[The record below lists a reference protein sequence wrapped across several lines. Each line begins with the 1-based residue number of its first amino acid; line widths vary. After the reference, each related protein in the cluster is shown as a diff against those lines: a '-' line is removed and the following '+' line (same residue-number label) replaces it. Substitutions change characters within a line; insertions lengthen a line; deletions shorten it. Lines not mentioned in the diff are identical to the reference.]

1 MKKIEF
7 QHKLP
12 AMMINGVHCGTYN
25 NRELG
30 FPSILTTTDPKLGL
44 FLHQMR
50 SNIFAD
56 RSLVFIDGRILMT
69 DKNWIRDH
77 VHVMKAMRHWEY
89 DLKSFLDFIIETQ
102 REDGQF
108 YELIKQVD
116 DKHWSFVNEDCYV
129 MYPEDN
135 LSLVRLELEA
145 DIEYLVVE
153 GAVYLYKTTGDDAW
167 LKKVLPKL
175 EKGIDY
181 MMSDEKRFD
190 KKHGLVKRPFT
201 IDTWDFTYLPDAG
214 ENRRINPNSP
224 MSIMHGDNSGVYQAM
239 NQLAWFNRRLGNEE
253 KAREWEVRAE
263 VLKGN
268 IFKHLWNGKF
278 FIHQLHLNHN
288 GLDNLENER
297 LSLSN
302 TYDINRGLT
311 DTEQSRSIIQEYMA
325 RRERTDCFAEWFSID
340 PPYEKFCTHKKGRYV
355 NGAISP
361 FTAGELAKAAF
372 NNGYEEYGWDIIQR
386 FIQLVERDGTIY
398 FLYDTDGTPQPE
410 GGPSAWGAAALV
422 SAVDEGL
429 AGINDAGT
437 NYDEIVFAP
446 KFPVTHYT
454 ELRYLTGYEVTKA
467 MVDVRYILTDE
478 GMRYD
483 IYSPANK
490 IHAHILLPKG
500 RSCRKLLLNGNET
513 TFSTETIGG
522 SEYINADCT
531 ADGKVSFE
539 ILF

>member
-1 MKKIEF
+1 MIEF

-12 AMMINGVHCGTYN
+12 AMNINGVHCGTYN

-44 FLHQMR
+44 FLHQMQ

-77 VHVMKAMRHWEY
+77 VHMMKAMRHWEY

-116 DKHWSFVNEDCYV
+116 DKHWALVDEDCYV
-129 MYPEDN
+129 MYPDDN

-190 KKHGLVKRPFT
+190 KERGLVKRPFT
-201 IDTWDFTYLPDAG
+201 IDTWDFTDENKHRKIAPD
-214 ENRRINPNSP
+214 SP

-239 NQLAWFNRRLGNEE
+239 HQLAWLNRRLGNEE
-253 KAREWEVRAE
+253 KAREWEARAE
-263 VLKGN
+263 VLKEN

-311 DTEQSRSIIQEYMA
+311 NTEQSRAIIEEYMA

-340 PPYEKFCTHKKGRYV
+340 PPYEKFHIYETGRYV

-386 FIQLVERDGTIY
+386 FIELVERDGTTY
-398 FLYDTDGTPQPE
+398 FLYDTDGKPQPE

-429 AGINDAGT
+429 AGINDIGV
-437 NYDEIVFAP
+437 NYDAIFFAP

-483 IYSPANK
+483 VYSPAKK
-490 IHAHILLPKG
+490 IRAHILLPKG
-500 RSCRKLLLNGNET
+500 KKCK
-513 TFSTETIGG
+513 TILVDG
-522 SEYINADCT
+522 SEYAFESELVGESVYVNFTCWASKK
-531 ADGKVSFE
+531 ASFE
-539 ILF
+539 VLFLS